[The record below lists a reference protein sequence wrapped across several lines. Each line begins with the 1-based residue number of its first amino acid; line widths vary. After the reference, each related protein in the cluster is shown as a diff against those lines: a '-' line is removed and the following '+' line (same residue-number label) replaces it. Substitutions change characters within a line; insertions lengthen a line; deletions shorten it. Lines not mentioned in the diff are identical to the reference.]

1 MLTALYSQ
9 IVLVTV
15 LELVDIQLQVHLLV
29 ELLTTSVITLFG
41 NLFDKLDIR
50 SAVTQESFSLG
61 AQLVGSKNKYLSL
74 FVQILSL
81 RVTSYL

>member
-1 MLTALYSQ
+1 MLTTLHSQ
-9 IVLVTV
+9 VVLITV

-29 ELLTTSVITLFG
+29 KLLTTSVITLLSD
-41 NLFDKLDIR
+41 LFHKLDVGG
-50 SAVTQESFSLG
+50 AVTQESFSLG

>member
-1 MLTALYSQ
+1 MLTTLYSQ
-9 IVLVTV
+9 VILIAV

-41 NLFDKLDIR
+41 NFFDKLDIR
-50 SAVTQESFSLG
+50 SAVTKQRFSLS

-81 RVTSYL
+81 RVSSYL

>member
-1 MLTALYSQ
+1 MLTTLHSQ
-9 IVLVTV
+9 VVLITV

-41 NLFDKLDIR
+41 NLFHKLDVR
-50 SAVTQESFSLG
+50 SAVTKQRFSLS
-61 AQLVGSKNKYLSL
+61 AQLVGGKNKYLSL

-81 RVTSYL
+81 RVSSYL